1 MQSRLTNV
9 FQIFRFEGKLKS
21 KIPPMQWHFVL
32 FVAGDE
38 LGDWQAIYE
47 EKFGRKSL
55 FSFKRLSSI
64 ETTTPS
70 ALLQKQGISFLDI
83 SPRIVSLQSW
93 CESHILAGK
102 CINLWHN

>member
-21 KIPPMQWHFVL
+21 KTPPMQWHFVL
-32 FVAGDE
+32 VVAGDE

-70 ALLQKQGISFLDI
+70 ALLQKREISVLDI
-83 SPRIVSLQSW
+83 SPRIVYLQSW
-93 CESHILAGK
+93 CEYTYLQGSA
-102 CINLWHN
+102 